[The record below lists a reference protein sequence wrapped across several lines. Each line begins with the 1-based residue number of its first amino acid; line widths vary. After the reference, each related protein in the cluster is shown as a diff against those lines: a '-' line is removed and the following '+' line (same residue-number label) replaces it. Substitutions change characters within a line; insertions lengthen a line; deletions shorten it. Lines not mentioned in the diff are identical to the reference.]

1 MKLKKG
7 DNILVI
13 SGKDSG
19 RGGKVIKTLPKKGK
33 IIVEGLNIRKKH
45 QRPKRQGQKGQM
57 IEMPAPMDIS
67 NVKFVCP
74 KCTKAVRLG
83 YKLSG
88 ETKYRACK
96 KCGESV

>member
-7 DNILVI
+7 DNVLVI
-13 SGKDSG
+13 SGKDRG
-19 RGGKVIKTLPKKGK
+19 RGGKVIKTFPKKEK
-33 IIVEGLNIRKKH
+33 IVVEGLNIRKKH

-57 IEMPAPMDIS
+57 VEIPAPMDVS